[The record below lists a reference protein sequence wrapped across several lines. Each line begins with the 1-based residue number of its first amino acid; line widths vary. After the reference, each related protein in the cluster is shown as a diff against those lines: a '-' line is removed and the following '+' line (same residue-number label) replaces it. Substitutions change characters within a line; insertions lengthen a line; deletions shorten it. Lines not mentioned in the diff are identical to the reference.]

1 MRTSAVPPTER
12 IASLDVVRG
21 VALYGVMA
29 MNLVVDGFRVSIFE
43 RFLPETT
50 PKPWLDRV
58 VENFLLTALDLK
70 AFALF
75 SFLFGIGLAIQ
86 FDRLPPARRTGWL
99 VGGRKHRD
107 GRRRFLATGRLT
119 NALFWCRLDSLP

>member
-1 MRTSAVPPTER
+1 MRSSAVPPAER
-12 IASLDVVRG
+12 VTSVDVVRG

-29 MNLVVDGFRVSIFE
+29 MNLVLDGFRVSIFE

-50 PKPWLDRV
+50 PKPWLDRA
-58 VENFLLTALDLK
+58 VENFLLAALDTK

-86 FDRLPPARRTGWL
+86 FDRLQPARRTVLL
-99 VGGRKHRD
+99 V
-107 GRRRFLATGRLT
+107 RRLAVLFAIGVIHLVFLWNLDILT
-119 NALFWCRLDSLP
+119 E